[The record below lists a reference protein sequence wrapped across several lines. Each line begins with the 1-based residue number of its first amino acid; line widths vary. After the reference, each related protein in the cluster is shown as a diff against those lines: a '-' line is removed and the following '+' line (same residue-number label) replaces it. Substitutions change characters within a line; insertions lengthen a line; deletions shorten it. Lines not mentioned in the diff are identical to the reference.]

1 MLITL
6 LKYSQIF
13 CRISFLVRLQAF
25 NVISTNLVLFACFS
39 KIQPSRELLLCFSSK
54 QFPVLKMYACTLQNC
69 LSCLRLML
77 QLLLKYPGK
86 ARSLALKAIFCNQDG
101 TTFICILRF
110 VVVRSVR
117 TGKGAGSRQIWKNL
131 HNSDELNE
139 D

>member
-6 LKYSQIF
+6 LKYSHIF

-25 NVISTNLVLFACFS
+25 NVTSTNLVLFACFS

-54 QFPVLKMYACTLQNC
+54 QFPVLKMYACILQNC

-86 ARSLALKAIFCNQDG
+86 AGSLALKAIFYNQDG

-110 VVVRSVR
+110 LIVRSVR
-117 TGKGAGSRQIWKNL
+117 TGKGGGSRADLEEFTQLGWIK
-131 HNSDELNE
+131 
-139 D
+139 